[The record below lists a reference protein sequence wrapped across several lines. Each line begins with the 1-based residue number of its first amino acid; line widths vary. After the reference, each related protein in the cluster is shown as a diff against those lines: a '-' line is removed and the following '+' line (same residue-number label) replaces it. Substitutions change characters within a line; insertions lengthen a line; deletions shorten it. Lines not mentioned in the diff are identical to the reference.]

1 MPPLPVVSGTEAI
14 RALARVGYVVDRTR
28 GSHAWLK
35 APDRPPVPVPLHPT
49 LHPTLDRG
57 TLRSIIRRAGLTVDE
72 FLVLLERP

>member
-49 LHPTLDRG
+49 LDRG